1 MAAESLSRCSQSPVL
16 AFKLLSSSVVKSG
29 ANEGNVFLNVSA
41 AVGILFLLTLI
52 VFLLTLILF
61 LLPLRGFF
69 CARCEC
75 LNNPNIPPSQPENPP
90 TGWLIAPNR
99 RANTEFIFH
108 VLFNPVA

>member
-1 MAAESLSRCSQSPVL
+1 MAVELLSRCSQSPVL
-16 AFKLLSSSVVKSG
+16 AFKLLFTSVVKSG
-29 ANEGNVFLNVSA
+29 AIANVGNFFFKVSA
-41 AVGILFLLTLI
+41 AVGLLFLLP
-52 VFLLTLILF
+52 LILF
-61 LLPLRGFF
+61 LLPLRCFF